1 MNINES
7 AIKLPYKLKIKPNN
21 FLINFLIYFVFL
33 PLPLLTQYF
42 TIWQYDTTI
51 QKSNLFSNILDKQ
64 YNIYRLNNSFSLRR
78 KIFNGEVF
86 LANEYS
92 GLIIQSNENAVRD
105 FENFKFHINFPISTF
120 FNVFATGNYNLNSD
134 SKSIGLNQ
142 AEKMNSEFGI
152 YFTLT
157 EKINPFISFGIERN
171 KQISVI
177 NYGPRFT
184 FGLNNINI
192 KLPELNIEGKFLSE
206 NCYLNFAKRNKN
218 LISQLKIY
226 GLFDEVNSFDLSLN
240 YFNNQRDYVAY
251 PIITN
256 EFFERRIESRLSPVI
271 AFDYNIWD
279 SLKIS
284 FNANI
289 NSYQIKRTY
298 NKPIIDN
305 PNTSIERTLLEQS
318 FDVTFKFKF
327 INQYFSPLIGINFFF
342 RNEENS
348 LNKLFP
354 IEEQRF
360 NQIALIESQKNNYQN
375 KINFFYYIQSNFNQ
389 NNALALNGS
398 LSIFR
403 YDTPSNLNDD
413 DRDEFNFLS
422 NISYLL
428 RFSKILSL
436 KTELDLQLNHLVFLK
451 ASKSS
456 LNNWNR
462 VIRFSLSPELKTQI
476 VHFSPMFEVISNYI
490 VYDFEINTNTIQ
502 SYAFRQFTYRDTL
515 LINFTKNSFLSGNL
529 VYKYSERGLLYW
541 KNFAMTKETEI
552 YELFLRELLYCR
564 FGKRTIFGIGT
575 RVYNIK
581 QSSLSKLSLQNLY
594 TFYSFSPETE
604 IRIFLSNNNVVFL
617 QGWYELKFGDY
628 KLIGETPNL
637 LLSVSLSF

>member
-1 MNINES
+1 MIHFS
-7 AIKLPYKLKIKPNN
+7 FTP
-21 FLINFLIYFVFL
+21 V
-33 PLPLLTQYF
+33 PLQPQSITL
-42 TIWQYDTTI
+42 WQYDSTLL
-51 QKSNLFSNILDKQ
+51 KSNFFSNSFDKQ
-64 YNIYRLNNSFSLRR
+64 YNIYRLNNSFLLKR
-78 KIFNGEVF
+78 KIFNGEVYF
-86 LANEYS
+86 ANEYN
-92 GLIIQSNENAVRD
+92 GFIIQSDENAIRD
-105 FENFKFHINFPISTF
+105 FENFKFHLTIPISTF
-120 FNVFATGNYNLNSD
+120 SNVFATGNYYLNSD

-142 AEKMNSEFGI
+142 AEKINSEFGI
-152 YFTLT
+152 NFILT
-157 EKINPFISFGIERN
+157 KQINPFISFGIERN

-177 NYGPRFT
+177 NYGPRFAI
-184 FGLNNINI
+184 GLNNLNI

-206 NCYLNFAKRNKN
+206 NCYMNFGKRNKN

-256 EFFERRIESRLSPVI
+256 EFFERRIESKLSPVI
-271 AFDYNIWD
+271 ALAYYIWD

-284 FNANI
+284 FNANV
-289 NSYQIKRTY
+289 NTYQIKRSY
-298 NKPIIDN
+298 NKPTIDN

-318 FDVTFKFKF
+318 FDLTFYFKFQ
-327 INQYFSPLIGINFFF
+327 NQYYSPLVGINFFY

-348 LNKLFP
+348 LNKIFT
-354 IEEQRF
+354 IEEQKF

-375 KINFFYYIQSNFNQ
+375 RVNLFYSFDCNFNK
-389 NNALALNGS
+389 NNWLALNGS

-413 DRDEFNFLS
+413 DRDELNFLA
-422 NISYLL
+422 NISYLHK
-428 RFSKILSL
+428 FSNLLSL
-436 KTELDLQLNHLVFLK
+436 KTEMDFQMNHLVFLK

-462 VIRFSLSPELKTQI
+462 IIRLSLSPELKTKI
-476 VHFSPMFEVISNYI
+476 VHYSPMFEVISNYI
-490 VYDFEINTNTIQ
+490 VYDFEFHSNTIQ

-515 LINFTKNSFLSGNL
+515 LINFTKNFFLSGNL

-541 KNFAMTKETEI
+541 KEFAMTKETEI
-552 YELFLRELLYCR
+552 YELFLRELLFCR
-564 FGKRTIFGIGT
+564 FGKRTIFGFGS

-581 QSSLSKLSLQNLY
+581 QTSISKLSLYNLY

-604 IRIFLSNNNVVFL
+604 MRIFLSNNNVVFL

-628 KLIGETPNL
+628 KLIGKTPNL
-637 LLSVSLSF
+637 LLIVSISF